1 MASEEGSYFDRGI
14 KENVWPEGVSPL
26 EGFKAKEG
34 GEGAAG
40 SDPSRWLEFVDPW
53 NDDFEAAVDQY
64 IAGDWSAAAVR
75 PGPTPRLVKPDRE
88 TDACLVLGSGWPA
101 YLPG

>member
-1 MASEEGSYFDRGI
+1 M
-14 KENVWPEGVSPL
+14 KTVSL

-75 PGPTPRLVKPDRE
+75 PAHAK
-88 TDACLVLGSGWPA
+88 ACQAG
-101 YLPG
+101 

>member
-1 MASEEGSYFDRGI
+1 MASAEGSYFDRDI

-26 EGFKAKEG
+26 EGFKAQEG

-75 PGPTPRLVKPDRE
+75 PDAVGPLVVARRGRPHRAPRTP
-88 TDACLVLGSGWPA
+88 PA
-101 YLPG
+101 APHMG

>member
-1 MASEEGSYFDRGI
+1 MASAEGSYFDRDI

-26 EGFKAKEG
+26 EGFKAQEG

-75 PGPTPRLVKPDRE
+75 PAHAK
-88 TDACLVLGSGWPA
+88 ACPA
-101 YLPG
+101 G